1 VDNRHFVSDVAFGA
15 AVGMSSGW
23 TVVGTR
29 GRTQHVALEPVPI
42 RGGIMIAFTRVDN

>member
-1 VDNRHFVSDVAFGA
+1 VAPQRLVDSRHFVSDVAFGA

-29 GRTQHVALEPVPI
+29 GTHPASDAGARCRSLA
-42 RGGIMIAFTRVDN
+42 A